1 LIQPPIE
8 KGVDMSTTLAFDVYG
23 TLINT
28 HGVIDKLETM
38 LDSSVNASDFSQTW
52 REKQLEY
59 SFRRGLMRAYAPFSV
74 CTKDALNYTAAYYSV
89 SLSASEKSELL
100 ASYAVLPAFDDVAAT
115 LNSLS
120 QKGFKLLA
128 FSNGTEDAVVGLLK
142 NAGIHDLFD
151 GVVSVDDLQT
161 FKPNPD
167 VYHHFTQKAGSIPAQ
182 TWLVSSNPF
191 DVIGAVS
198 AGLKAAWVQRSKAA
212 IFDPWGVEPTVTIDS
227 LLKLEAALLM
237 APS

>member
-1 LIQPPIE
+1 
-8 KGVDMSTTLAFDVYG
+8 MSMTLAFDVYG

-38 LDSSVNASDFSQTW
+38 LSSSVNASEFSQTW
-52 REKQLEY
+52 RDKQLEY

-74 CTKDALNYTAAYYSV
+74 CTKDALNYTASYYEV
-89 SLSASEKSELL
+89 SLSDSEKSTLL
-100 ASYAVLPAFDDVAAT
+100 ACYAQLPAFDDVAAT
-115 LNSLS
+115 LLSLS

-128 FSNGTEDAVVGLLK
+128 FSNGTEDAVEGLLQ
-142 NAGIHDLFD
+142 NAGIRDLFV

-167 VYHHFTQKAGSIPAQ
+167 VYHYFTQKAGSIASQ

-198 AGLKAAWVQRSKAA
+198 AGLNAAWVQRSKS
-212 IFDPWGVEPTVTIDS
+212 IIYDPWGVEPTVTIDS
-227 LLKLEAALLM
+227 LINLESVLL
-237 APS
+237 S

>member
-1 LIQPPIE
+1 
-8 KGVDMSTTLAFDVYG
+8 MSMTLAFDVYG

-38 LDSSVNASDFSQTW
+38 LSSSVNASEFSQTW
-52 REKQLEY
+52 RDKQLEY

-74 CTKDALNYTAAYYSV
+74 CTKDALNYTASYYEV
-89 SLSASEKSELL
+89 LLSDSEKATLL
-100 ASYAVLPAFDDVAAT
+100 ACYAQLPAFDDVAAT
-115 LNSLS
+115 LISLS

-128 FSNGTEDAVVGLLK
+128 FSNGTEDAVEGLLQ
-142 NAGIHDLFD
+142 NAGIRDLFV

-167 VYHHFTQKAGSIPAQ
+167 VYHYFTQKAGSITSQ

-198 AGLKAAWVQRSKAA
+198 AGLKAAWVQRSKS
-212 IFDPWGVEPTVTIDS
+212 IIYDPWGVEPTVTIDS
-227 LLKLEAALLM
+227 LINLESALLT
-237 APS
+237 